1 MDVFEIDDYNDFV
14 ADFHF
19 EEAEQRLIR
28 RASKSKKLKSK
39 TPYIKPL

>member
-1 MDVFEIDDYNDFV
+1 MDVFETDDYNEFV

-28 RASKSKKLKSK
+28 RASKTKKPKSR
-39 TPYIKPL
+39 TPYI